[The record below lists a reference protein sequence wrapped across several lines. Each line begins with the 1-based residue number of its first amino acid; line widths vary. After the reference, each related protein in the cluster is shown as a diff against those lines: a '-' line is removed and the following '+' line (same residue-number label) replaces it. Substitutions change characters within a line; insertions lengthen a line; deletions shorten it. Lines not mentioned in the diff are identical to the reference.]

1 MKQSQKWIMTGILII
16 GICLVSPV
24 QAEDNPVFQEK
35 KIKNYLPHMSW
46 AEVKQALLTIET
58 VIIPVGAIEQH
69 GPHLPL
75 GTDFYSALKTCQ
87 LIGQKADALV
97 APALMV
103 GLSEYHMGFPGT
115 MTLTPETFES
125 VIYESTRSLIR
136 HGFKKIIIYNG
147 HGGNTVSLNHVI
159 RKINQTT
166 PASAVLLNGLQTP
179 PMKEKTSYPEYD
191 WHAGEMET
199 SEMLYLIPGL
209 VNMSRAEKPVLT
221 FPPGSQSIAELAG
234 KQNKFQEVAMSG
246 LFCPEE
252 TGKKAST
259 RELTSNGVVTTG
271 HPKNAT
277 MARGKTAIDRFVKA
291 AVRFI
296 TDWKQIK

>member
-1 MKQSQKWIMTGILII
+1 VKQSQKWIMTGILII
-16 GICLVSPV
+16 GICLISPV
-24 QAEDNPVFQEK
+24 HAGDNPVFQETR
-35 KIKNYLPHMSW
+35 IKNYLPHLSW
-46 AEVKQALLTIET
+46 AEVKQALLTIDT

-75 GTDFYSALKTCQ
+75 GTDFYTALKTCQ
-87 LIGQKADALV
+87 LIGQKTDALV
-97 APALMV
+97 APALML

-125 VIYESTRSLIR
+125 VIYQSASSLIR

-166 PASAVLLNGLQTP
+166 SASAILLNGLQLP
-179 PMKEKTSYPEYD
+179 PVKEQARYPEYD

-199 SEMLYLIPGL
+199 SEMLYLLPDL

-221 FPPGSQSIAELAG
+221 FPPGIQSLAELAAR
-234 KQNKFQEVAMSG
+234 QHKFQDVAMSG

-277 MARGKTAIDRFVKA
+277 KARGKAEIDRFVEA